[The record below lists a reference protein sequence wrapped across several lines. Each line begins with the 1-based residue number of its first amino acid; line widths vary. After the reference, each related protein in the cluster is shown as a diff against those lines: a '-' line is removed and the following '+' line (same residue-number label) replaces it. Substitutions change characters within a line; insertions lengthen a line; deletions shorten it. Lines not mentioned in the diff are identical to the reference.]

1 MSLDA
6 SLNCSCSH
14 VDACCDSWCVCS
26 FPCACKAITFLHS
39 LPQSIYGNGAVHSP
53 LVVLLAAVGGATC
66 CCCCSATCLVELH
79 AVGGA
84 IYMLLLAELY
94 TCFCWRSYMLLLAVY
109 GGTTCYCW
117 WSQVLVLVELRAT
130 VGGATLSLCG
140 KWLGGA
146 GGCSSANCCCSA
158 SALASRCSLS
168 VES

>member
-1 MSLDA
+1 MSLAA

-94 TCFCWRSYMLLLAVY
+94 TCCCWRSYIHASVGGAIYMLLLAELHTCFCWRSYIHASV
-109 GGTTCYCW
+109 GGATCCCW
-117 WSQVLVLVELRAT
+117 QCMVELRAT
-130 VGGATLSLCG
+130 VGGV
-140 KWLGGA
+140 
-146 GGCSSANCCCSA
+146 
-158 SALASRCSLS
+158 RC
-168 VES
+168 